1 MPKKVAIIGAGKV
14 GSTLAQVLMY
24 KNLCDVILWNR
35 TPERAIGIA
44 LDIMES
50 APVEGFQTKITATG
64 NMADIAG
71 CDIVVITAGVPRKE
85 GMSRDDLLK
94 VNADV
99 IGSICTNIKTYA
111 PGSIVLVLTNPL
123 DPMVYLTKKITGFD
137 REKVIGM
144 AGILD
149 SSRFAEFIAME
160 TKTGPKTVSAMVLGS
175 HGDLMVPLVRFITVN
190 GKPLSDVLDKTKIDT
205 IVERTRNGGAE
216 IIKYLKDSAYY
227 APASSLALMID
238 SIINDKRLT
247 LPCSVY
253 LQGEYGV
260 SDAFLGV
267 PVMLGGKGVEK
278 VVELELND
286 DERRAMAASAE
297 KIKQLVGELNKLGV

>member
-1 MPKKVAIIGAGKV
+1 MAKRVAVLGAGKV
-14 GSTLAQVLMY
+14 GSTLAQILMY
-24 KNLCDVILWNR
+24 KNLCDVVLWNR
-35 TPERAIGIA
+35 TPEKAIGIA

-50 APVEGFQTKITATG
+50 APVEGFLNKITATG

-99 IGSICTNIKTYA
+99 ISSICKSIKTYA
-111 PGSIVLVLTNPL
+111 QGSIVLVLTNPL

-160 TKTGPKTVSAMVLGS
+160 TGTNPKMVAAMVLGS
-175 HGDLMVPLVRFITVN
+175 HGDLMVPLVRLTTVN
-190 GKPLSDVLDKTKIDT
+190 GNPLTEVLDKAKIDA
-205 IVERTRNGGAE
+205 IVDRTRNGGAE

-227 APASSLALMID
+227 APASALALMIT
-238 SIINDKRLT
+238 SIINDKKFT

-253 LQGEYGV
+253 LQGEYGIKDV
-260 SDAFLGV
+260 FLGV
-267 PVMLGGKGVEK
+267 PVTLGQRGMEK
-278 VVELELND
+278 IVELELNY
-286 DERRAMAASAE
+286 DEKNAIKASAE
-297 KIKQLVGELNKLGV
+297 KIKLLVEDLNKLGV